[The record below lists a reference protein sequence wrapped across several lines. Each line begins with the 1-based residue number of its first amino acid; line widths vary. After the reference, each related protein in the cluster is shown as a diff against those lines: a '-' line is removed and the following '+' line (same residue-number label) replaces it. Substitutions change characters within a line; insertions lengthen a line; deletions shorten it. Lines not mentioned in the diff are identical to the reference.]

1 MRATVCKPKLA
12 EAEAEAGVEDGAEN
26 GSIVDILFALLKK
39 RKQCQAELTPLTYA
53 SLYKKTGRQGHLLAG
68 SLVKSK
74 L

>member
-39 RKQCQAELTPLTYA
+39 RKHCQAELTPLTYA
-53 SLYKKTGRQGHLLAG
+53 SLYKKQGDRGTFWQGH
-68 SLVKSK
+68 
-74 L
+74 